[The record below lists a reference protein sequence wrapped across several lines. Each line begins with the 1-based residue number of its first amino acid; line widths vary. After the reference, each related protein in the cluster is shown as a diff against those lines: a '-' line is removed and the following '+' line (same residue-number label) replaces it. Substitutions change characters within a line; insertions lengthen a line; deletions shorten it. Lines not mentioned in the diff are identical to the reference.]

1 MLDEAT
7 RTAILKLREKG
18 HGSRRI
24 ATALEVA
31 RETVRDVI
39 RSGSAKALAAASLR
53 STRRRS

>member
-18 HGSRRI
+18 CGSRRI
-24 ATALEVA
+24 ATALKVA

-39 RSGSAKALAAASLR
+39 RSGTAKVPPME
-53 STRRRS
+53 